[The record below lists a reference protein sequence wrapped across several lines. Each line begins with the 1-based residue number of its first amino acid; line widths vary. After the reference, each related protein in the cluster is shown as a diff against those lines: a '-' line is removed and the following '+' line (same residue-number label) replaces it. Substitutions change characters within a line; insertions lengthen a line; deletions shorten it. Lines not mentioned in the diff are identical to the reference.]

1 MANVLIIDDN
11 EIFCEML
18 SEMVKDLGHEVSCV
32 YTIKDGLEAA
42 AAGTFEVVF
51 LDVRLPDGNGL
62 EVLPDL
68 KGMPS
73 APLVIIITGAGDPD
87 GADLAIKNGAWDYIE
102 KQTSIKQIMLP
113 LARAVQYQQG
123 KKGRDPSPNVHEEK
137 QGKIIGFVGAKGGVG
152 TTTVAINVASVL
164 AQKKNN
170 VIAVE
175 LKLGCGTFSLIMNQS
190 PTHNLTNLLKLDSGS
205 IDPTI
210 LKDYLHSAIP
220 GLRILFGPQ
229 KAGEIKEISP
239 EQVVAVIKGLS
250 SLADYLIIDLLFDFS
265 EASRAAVKCCDHVIL
280 ITEREQFSVRSGKH
294 VMELLA
300 VWGISKSLIRGV
312 ITNRIIMPMMMK
324 IESIKSHLD
333 CEIIGVMPFSE
344 EACSMSQISGQ
355 PITLFHK
362 DNIAAISLIEIAD
375 KLA

>member
-18 SEMVKDLGHEVSCV
+18 SEVVNDLGHEVSCV
-32 YTIKDGLEAA
+32 YTIKAGLEAA

-62 EVLPDL
+62 EVLPNI

-113 LARAVQYQQG
+113 LARAVQYQQE
-123 KKGRDPSPNVHEEK
+123 KKGRGPANDIHEEK

-152 TTTVAINVASVL
+152 TTTIAINVASVL
-164 AQKKNN
+164 AQKKKN

-190 PTHNLTNLLKLDSGS
+190 PTHDLTNLLKLESGS

-210 LKDYLHSAIP
+210 LKDYLHSAMP

-229 KAGEIKEISP
+229 EAGEIKEISP
-239 EQVVAVIKGLS
+239 EQVVAVIKGLAS
-250 SLADYLIIDLLFDFS
+250 MADYLIIDLLFDFS
-265 EASRAAVKCCDHVIL
+265 EASRSAVKCCDHVIL
-280 ITEREQFSVRSGKH
+280 VTEREQFSVRSGKH
-294 VMELLA
+294 IMELLA
-300 VWGISKSLIRGV
+300 IWGISKSLIRSV
-312 ITNRIIMPMMMK
+312 VTNRIMLPMMMK
-324 IESIKSHLD
+324 IESIKSHFD
-333 CEIIGVMPFSE
+333 CEIIGIIPFSE

-355 PITLFHK
+355 PITTFHK
-362 DNIAAISLIEIAD
+362 DNIAAISLTEIAN
-375 KLA
+375 KLV

>member
-1 MANVLIIDDN
+1 MANILIIDDN

-18 SEMVKDLGHEVSCV
+18 SEMVKDLGHEVSCA
-32 YTIKDGLEAA
+32 YTIKDGLEATA
-42 AAGTFEVVF
+42 SGEFEVIF

-62 EVLPDL
+62 EVLPNI

-87 GADLAIKNGAWDYIE
+87 GADLALKNGAWDYIE

-113 LARAVQYQQG
+113 LARAVQYQQE
-123 KKGRDPSPNVHEEK
+123 KKGRGPSNNIHEEK

-164 AQKKNN
+164 AQKKKN

-175 LKLGCGTFSLIMNQS
+175 LKLGVGTFSLIMNQS
-190 PTHNLTNLLKLDSGS
+190 PPHDLTNLLKLESGS

-239 EQVVAVIKGLS
+239 EQVVAVIKGLAG
-250 SLADYLIIDLLFDFS
+250 LADYLLIDLPSDFS
-265 EASRAAVKCCDHVIL
+265 EASRAAVKCCDYVIL
-280 ITEREQFSVRSGKH
+280 VTEREQFSVRSGKH

-300 VWGISKSLIRGV
+300 SWGVSKSSIKGV
-312 ITNRIIMPMMMK
+312 ITTRIILPIMMK
-324 IESIKSHLD
+324 IENIKSHLD
-333 CEIIGVMPFSE
+333 CEILGIIPFSE

-355 PITLFHK
+355 PIALFHQ